1 MAACNVSSVAF
12 NRTVLVTGATKGIG
26 RALSLELVSQGCR
39 VLACGRSKCD
49 LESLSG
55 EWANPSFHRCQVLDV
70 SNDDEV
76 ARWREDLE
84 REDIVPD
91 LIVNNAGVTNNLA
104 PLWEL
109 SNDDFAAVIQVNVLG
124 RVCMLRAAQQKAT
137 SEAFAFSL
145 TVSARVLFQQVT
157 SSLMCMYTKL
167 VFCYCYTLHASP
179 FTRFTHRRR
188 VRLHMY
194 RVFVTSGWS

>member
-1 MAACNVSSVAF
+1 MATCTVSSVAF

-26 RALSLELVSQGCR
+26 RALSLELASQGCR

-70 SNDDEV
+70 TDDDEV

-91 LIVNNAGVTNNLA
+91 LIVNNAGVINNLA

-124 RVCMLRAAQQKAT
+124 RVCMLREPSRRAT
-137 SEAFAFSL
+137 SEAFAISL
-145 TVSARVLFQQVT
+145 IVSVSCVT
-157 SSLMCMYTKL
+157 PAGC
-167 VFCYCYTLHASP
+167 
-179 FTRFTHRRR
+179 
-188 VRLHMY
+188 
-194 RVFVTSGWS
+194 